1 MQEPTIQNIKEI
13 MGGFLSQEAT
23 SEWLVLS
30 QANVQEFLSGGID
43 RDELEYRTERQVF
56 SDPICLKELSRAE
69 ARVPFRQSWQ
79 DEDTYMGE
87 LGKYLDGCRTLE
99 VDFINA
105 RKVFSKNK
113 ATDLMAV
120 VGRLFHEN
128 REFMN
133 HLIAIV
139 GQRPTDNSGGKGGGR
154 YQKKDQED

>member
-30 QANVQEFLSGGID
+30 QANVQEFLSGNID

-79 DEDTYMGE
+79 DEKMYMAE
-87 LGKYLDGCRTLE
+87 LGKHLDGCRTLE

-105 RKVFSKNK
+105 RKVFSKNQDH
-113 ATDLMAV
+113 DLMAV

-139 GQRPTDNSGGKGGGR
+139 GQRPTDNSGGKGG
-154 YQKKDQED
+154 